1 MYWIETPSLG
11 LITFPDLWLLELT
24 PELHTQ
30 DLQDNALIDSTENI
44 TSNFDLV
51 KVYCILNE
59 SHNSQVTISS
69 LLKRETVWSWETAGL
84 FPKRTQ
90 KLDH

>member
-1 MYWIETPSLG
+1 MMYWIETPSLG

-59 SHNSQVTISS
+59 SHTKNPKLVFSGTAVRGKTD
-69 LLKRETVWSWETAGL
+69 LLKAWPLIEV
-84 FPKRTQ
+84 TQ
-90 KLDH
+90 